1 MTGPKEPTN
10 RTDRRTFLKEVAV
23 AGGALAAAT
32 GLRGLTA
39 STASAQFGQ
48 APAAPVVSTSP
59 WAKQIGLE
67 LFTVRDVMTDPK
79 SYVAT
84 LEKVAAIGY
93 KEVEPAGGYAGM
105 EPKDFRALLDRL
117 GLSMPSTHSSAT
129 EGPDLEKQLE
139 GYQVMGIK
147 YVEISA
153 PRAGRGAGGGPGGP
167 GGAAPAGGPGG
178 PGRGFGAQAP
188 QTSDT
193 VKHTADQ
200 LNQHGEIAKKFGM
213 KILVH
218 NHTMEFS
225 PLADNAQMRPYDII
239 LANTDPSLV
248 VMQMD
253 IGWAVQAG
261 QDPIAMFKKNPGR
274 YELWHVKDMSDI
286 NLMPSGTDEGK
297 RMQMGVRAIAPVGL
311 GDIDYKP
318 IFAAADIAGMKHF
331 CIEQDD
337 ASDWGDSVASAG
349 VCYKNLVK
357 ILG

>member
-1 MTGPKEPTN
+1 
-10 RTDRRTFLKEVAV
+10 
-23 AGGALAAAT
+23 
-32 GLRGLTA
+32 
-39 STASAQFGQ
+39 
-48 APAAPVVSTSP
+48 
-59 WAKQIGLE
+59 
-67 LFTVRDVMTDPK
+67 MTDPK

-93 KEVEPAGGYAGM
+93 KEVEPAGGYGGLD
-105 EPKDFRALLDRL
+105 PKEFRALLDRL
-117 GLSMPSTHSSAT
+117 GLSMPSTHSGAT

-139 GYQVMGIK
+139 GFQLMGIK

-153 PRAGRGAGGGPGGP
+153 PRAARGPGGGPGGP
-167 GGAAPAGGPGG
+167 GNVGPAGGPGVPGGAGPGG
-178 PGRGFGAQAP
+178 PGRGFGAPAQP
-188 QTSDT
+188 QTSDAI
-193 VKHTADQ
+193 KRTADQ

-225 PLADNAQMRPYDII
+225 PLADNPKTRPYDVI
-239 LANTDPSLV
+239 LANTDPALV

-253 IGWAVQAG
+253 VGWAVQAG

-274 YELWHVKDMSDI
+274 YELWHIKDMSDI
-286 NLMPSGTDEGK
+286 KLMPPDTDESK
-297 RMQMGVRAIAPVGL
+297 RMQMGVRAIAPIGL

-318 IFAAADIAGMKHF
+318 IFDGAGIAGMKHF

-337 ASDWGDSVASAG
+337 ASDWGDSIASAA

-357 ILG
+357 MLG

>member
-1 MTGPKEPTN
+1 M
-10 RTDRRTFLKEVAV
+10 RHQSFQRA
-23 AGGALAAAT
+23 
-32 GLRGLTA
+32 
-39 STASAQFGQ
+39 
-48 APAAPVVSTSP
+48 P

-84 LEKVAAIGY
+84 LEKVAEIGY
-93 KEVEPAGGYAGM
+93 KEVEPAGGYGGLGPT
-105 EPKDFRALLDRL
+105 EFRALLDRL
-117 GLSMPSTHSSAT
+117 GLSMPSTHSGAT

-139 GYQVMGIK
+139 GFQLMGIK

-153 PRAGRGAGGGPGGP
+153 PRTGRGTGGGPGGR
-167 GGAAPAGGPGG
+167 GGAGQGG
-178 PGRGFGAQAP
+178 PGRGFGAQPP
-188 QTSDT
+188 QTSDA

-200 LNQHGEIAKKFGM
+200 LNQHGQIAKKFGM

-225 PLADNAQMRPYDII
+225 PLADNPKMRPYDII
-239 LANTDPSLV
+239 LANTDPALV

-261 QDPIAMFKKNPGR
+261 QDPIAMFKRNPGR

-286 NLMPSGTDEGK
+286 KLMPTDTDEGM
-297 RMQMGVRAIAPVGL
+297 RMQMGVRAIAPIGL

-318 IFAAADIAGMKHF
+318 IFAAAVVAGMKHF